1 MDERLLKVLE
11 QKVQD
16 AASQSGQVKR
26 LAGLLAEGQ
35 ESFVFG
41 VLVGRIYNS
50 FYYQSKR
57 ILGRE
62 PTDAEFEEFLD
73 FVRKNRSKIG
83 SR

>member
-16 AASQSGQVKR
+16 ATSQSGQVGR
-26 LAGLLAEGQ
+26 LAGLLADGQ

-73 FVRKNRSKIG
+73 FIRKNRSKIG